1 MLSVCS
7 ERPHCPELDE
17 KLWFCQLHSQN
28 RKRLCKSSCMAPRSL
43 WKNTDNRYESMALN
57 TNQGNVLST
66 TCTKDTWSS
75 SKLEG
80 WDPIQIHCISR
91 CDEFIKKIENG
102 RVECDHNNL
111 INYSQKSSCTIL
123 CDEGYHITRNGESVI
138 TNGNFTEKTISTCD
152 GNDDGNF
159 IVDWNF
165 SPINVTCEIVSLKY
179 VF

>member
-1 MLSVCS
+1 M
-7 ERPHCPELDE
+7 R
-17 KLWFCQLHSQN
+17 KLQWQFAIFAIGFRAHFTTLI
-28 RKRLCKSSCMAPRSL
+28 
-43 WKNTDNRYESMALN
+43 
-57 TNQGNVLST
+57 QGNVLST

-179 VF
+179 VILKWLIMIGCRLAPEQLF

>member
-80 WDPIQIHCISR
+80 WDLIQIHCISR
-91 CDEFIKKIENG
+91 CDEFINKKIENG

-123 CDEGYHITRNGESVI
+123 CGEGYHIT
-138 TNGNFTEKTISTCD
+138 
-152 GNDDGNF
+152 
-159 IVDWNF
+159 
-165 SPINVTCEIVSLKY
+165 LY
-179 VF
+179 

>member
-1 MLSVCS
+1 MSLS
-7 ERPHCPELDE
+7 R
-17 KLWFCQLHSQN
+17 
-28 RKRLCKSSCMAPRSL
+28 
-43 WKNTDNRYESMALN
+43 
-57 TNQGNVLST
+57 
-66 TCTKDTWSS
+66 
-75 SKLEG
+75 
-80 WDPIQIHCISR
+80 
-91 CDEFIKKIENG
+91 KIENG

-179 VF
+179 VVLKCVIMIGCRLAHNNYSQIYSALPFSYKSFQPYFL

>member
-1 MLSVCS
+1 M
-7 ERPHCPELDE
+7 R
-17 KLWFCQLHSQN
+17 KLQWRFAIFAIGFRAHF
-28 RKRLCKSSCMAPRSL
+28 
-43 WKNTDNRYESMALN
+43 TTVIE
-57 TNQGNVLST
+57 GNVLST

-159 IVDWNF
+159 IVD
-165 SPINVTCEIVSLKY
+165 
-179 VF
+179 